1 MITEQD
7 WIPQRIKLESKIAI
21 KETFI
26 SPLTMLVSFT
36 IPSFIL
42 ISERILLNKCNLFHE
57 LPKEVKHTSL
67 LRSRKPHIR
76 QHKVASK

>member
-7 WIPQRIKLESKIAI
+7 WIRQRIKLELKIAI
-21 KETFI
+21 KEPFI
-26 SPLTMLVSFT
+26 SPLIMLASFI

-42 ISERILLNKCNLFHE
+42 ISEQIFLKKFNLFHE

-67 LRSRKPHIR
+67 LRSRKPHTS
-76 QHKVASK
+76 QHRAARK